1 MNKTYIT
8 KSLSCSDLFPRK
20 VRSGATLCTK
30 NHKKQLQAMHRSVRT
45 WVSQHQRL
53 MCWRPRDDGMVW
65 LDASV
70 SEKTVWP
77 WEKNWPNRL
86 AKCHWD
92 SLRLIETHWDSLIF
106 LRSRIGT
113 LNSGCSISV
122 PRSSTVSGLHW
133 FGHFLSLKLGPA
145 QKPKDWSVFRSQFLC
160 RSPLHSLHSLLQ
172 PEACLIALN
181 VAWDLDG
188 SLGFSDLDSRTM
200 SGLGWICTAIA
211 FFGGWIHTFIEAQP

>member
-1 MNKTYIT
+1 MNNTYIT

-92 SLRLIETHWDSLIF
+92 SLRLIETHWDSLRLIDIF
-106 LRSRIGT
+106 EKQDWDPELWLQHLSPQVLYGFWPT
-113 LNSGCSISV
+113 LIWSFLILEAWTCAETKGLISV
-122 PRSSTVSGLHW
+122 
-133 FGHFLSLKLGPA
+133 
-145 QKPKDWSVFRSQFLC
+145 QKPILVPKSFAQFAQ
-160 RSPLHSLHSLLQ
+160 SPSAWGLPHC
-172 PEACLIALN
+172 PEC
-181 VAWDLDG
+181 G
-188 SLGFSDLDSRTM
+188 M
-200 SGLGWICTAIA
+200 GLGW
-211 FFGGWIHTFIEAQP
+211 FFGLQRFGFQDHVRTWVDLHSNCLLWRLNPHV

>member
-1 MNKTYIT
+1 
-8 KSLSCSDLFPRK
+8 
-20 VRSGATLCTK
+20 
-30 NHKKQLQAMHRSVRT
+30 MHRSVRT

-70 SEKTVWP
+70 SEVTVWP

-92 SLRLIETHWDSLIF
+92 SLRLIQNHWYFWEAGLRPSQSPGPLRFLAYIDLVISYPWSLDLRRNQRIDQCSEYSDIF
-106 LRSRIGT
+106 GVLAC
-113 LNSGCSISV
+113 LDMPNM
-122 PRSSTVSGLHW
+122 P
-133 FGHFLSLKLGPA
+133 
-145 QKPKDWSVFRSQFLC
+145 SQFLC
-160 RSPLHSLHSLLQ
+160 RSPLHSLLSLLQ

-188 SLGFSDLDSRTM
+188 SLGFSNLDSRTM
-200 SGLGWICTAIA
+200 SVLGWICTAIA
-211 FFGGWIHTFIEAQP
+211 FFGGWIHTFSEAQP